1 MGLKVNLL
9 LHLQITLEGGDPSFV
24 DAAILDLRDTM
35 MPVNYDP
42 SPAENAYEK
51 IQNFL
56 NSLEDEKLIDVIQ
69 KSLEVTEECF
79 TKYGQGSVSV
89 CFNGGKECITQ
100 CCAVALADN
109 IHIIFA
115 SILLGPKLSD
125 SASLSNIP

>member
-1 MGLKVNLL
+1 MCCRLASSKVNGNGPLILL

-79 TKYGQGSVSV
+79 TKYGQESVSV
-89 CFNGGKECITQ
+89 CFNGGKECIT
-100 CCAVALADN
+100 
-109 IHIIFA
+109 
-115 SILLGPKLSD
+115 
-125 SASLSNIP
+125 

>member
-1 MGLKVNLL
+1 ML

-100 CCAVALADN
+100 CCAIALADN

-115 SILLGPKLSD
+115 SIFYCMRP
-125 SASLSNIP
+125 